1 MWVQTLLAFLLALSS
16 AVIGAVAGRSRR
28 PMGRFSMGQVI
39 LISLAGVLVAEGG
52 TIVWVGPPGSV
63 LQPVLG
69 GLALGFVA
77 GFFSGR
83 KPPPPDQLPPT
94 RPKP

>member
-1 MWVQTLLAFLLALSS
+1 MRDVLALLIAVSS
-16 AVIGAVAGRSRR
+16 AVIGSVAGRSRR
-28 PMGRFSMGQVI
+28 PLGRYSMGQVI
-39 LISLAGVLVAEGG
+39 LISVVAILVAEGG
-52 TIVWVGPPGSV
+52 TILWVGAPSTV

-69 GLALGFVA
+69 GAVIGFVA

-94 RPKP
+94 RPHR

>member
-1 MWVQTLLAFLLALSS
+1 MGRYSMAQ
-16 AVIGAVAGRSRR
+16 VIGISVA
-28 PMGRFSMGQVI
+28 
-39 LISLAGVLVAEGG
+39 AVLVAEGG
-52 TIVWVGPPGSV
+52 TVLWVGPPGSV

-69 GLALGFVA
+69 GLVLGLVA

-94 RPKP
+94 RRRL

>member
-1 MWVQTLLAFLLALSS
+1 MRTILALVIAASS

-28 PMGRFSMGQVI
+28 PMGRYSVWQVI
-39 LISLAGVLVAEGG
+39 LISVVAVLVAEGG
-52 TIVWVGPPGSV
+52 TVMWVGAPESV

-94 RPKP
+94 RPRT

>member
-1 MWVQTLLAFLLALSS
+1 MGALSLWH
-16 AVIGAVAGRSRR
+16 
-28 PMGRFSMGQVI
+28 VI
-39 LISLAGVLVAEGG
+39 LISVLAVLVAEGG
-52 TIVWVGPPGSV
+52 TVVWVGAPANV

-69 GLALGFVA
+69 GLVLGFVT

-94 RPKP
+94 RPKQ